1 MRALRY
7 YKGNNTVLAF
17 KIAMLALVVGGAVFV
32 WNARKTADRH
42 AAELGRLSAQRVELS
57 KKHEGLLARKRFYN
71 ESMRELDSLKILIPT
86 DLMGVYSEIQS
97 VVGRNGVDIM
107 STAQSS
113 SEENGVTVER
123 LKLVL
128 RGDYYGI
135 IGSLSDWRRLPF
147 VLWVSSATFRNTT
160 PPDRKILAAD
170 VEVRIASKLTV
181 APPADDNEE
190 E

>member
-7 YKGNNTVLAF
+7 YKGNNTVLAL
-17 KIAMLALVVGGAVFV
+17 KIAMLVLVMGGAAFV
-32 WNARKTADRH
+32 WNIRKTAELR
-42 AAELGRLSAQRVELS
+42 AAELARLSSQRADLS
-57 KKHEGLLARKRFYN
+57 KRHEAMLARKRFYN
-71 ESMRELDSLKILIPT
+71 ESMRELDSLKISVPA
-86 DLMGVYSEIQS
+86 DLMSVYSEIQS

-123 LKLVL
+123 LRLVL

-135 IGSLSDWRRLPF
+135 IGVLSDWRRLPF
-147 VLWVSSATFRNTT
+147 VLWVSSASFRNTN

-170 VEVRIASKLTV
+170 VEVRIASKLAV
-181 APPADDNEE
+181 APPTDEE